1 MLLAD
6 DSSFGS
12 AGLRARGAGSTPAVA
27 LLLTILVP
35 TTFEA
40 GALRLRSQTYTQPP
54 SKSLEKNR
62 LDLPRNTKNR
72 DQRLNTVTTYT
83 RTLRET
89 TETES
94 PNLNR
99 KRKIIESGE
108 SETI

>member
-1 MLLAD
+1 MWGRLDTGGGFASD
-6 DSSFGS
+6 H
-12 AGLRARGAGSTPAVA
+12 
-27 LLLTILVP
+27 LVP
-35 TTFEA
+35 TTFET

-54 SKSLEKNR
+54 SKSLEKNC

-72 DQRLNTVTTYT
+72 NQRLNTVTTYT